1 MLSEISATCDRIL
14 VISNGKIVADAKT
27 DELSSSTAGEEKLAL
42 VVEGAASDI
51 ISAIKN
57 IPAVIRVNKI
67 SEKNGN
73 SAKYMVEYEKITTY
87 AVMYLTQWQE
97 SAVRFLICSR
107 ATKHLRKCSLSLLL
121 TAIMTQS
128 EVKIM
133 VAILKRELSSY
144 FNSAVAYVVMA
155 VYFLFSGL
163 FFSMICIEN
172 DTSSL
177 SYVFGNMFIII
188 LFIIPIITMK
198 SFSEEKR
205 QRTDQALL
213 TSPTSLF
220 EIVMGK
226 FLGALILFAICSL
239 IFVVYALVISFFT
252 SPDWA
257 VVLCTVLGLLL
268 LGSALIAIDIFISVL
283 TESMIISAVAG
294 MGVGLL
300 IYMLSNLS
308 SNITVDW
315 IATIVK
321 KIDFLTYY
329 TNFTYGMLNL
339 TDIIFFLSVTG
350 LFLFFTARV
359 LEKDAGAKEVKS
371 NERIEKDTVAE
382 NTAEVKTKID
392 DDKAAKTEKP
402 KKDKKKGGFKN
413 FLKSRKARH
422 GSIAAAI
429 VAIVIALV
437 IVLNIVVSLLVG
449 RFPNMVLDFTK
460 ESSFA
465 LENDTIDYV
474 SHIDKDIKITVLT
487 TEEKFEGSGAYYIQA
502 NKLLE
507 KWRAHQTAKSNLITL
522 TFQAIRLFHRN
533 IQTQIGAKL
542 KYDDR
547 RVRRPVQSAYN

>member
-1 MLSEISATCDRIL
+1 
-14 VISNGKIVADAKT
+14 
-27 DELSSSTAGEEKLAL
+27 
-42 VVEGAASDI
+42 
-51 ISAIKN
+51 
-57 IPAVIRVNKI
+57 
-67 SEKNGN
+67 
-73 SAKYMVEYEKITTY
+73 
-87 AVMYLTQWQE
+87 
-97 SAVRFLICSR
+97 
-107 ATKHLRKCSLSLLL
+107 
-121 TAIMTQS
+121 
-128 EVKIM
+128 M

-315 IATIVK
+315 TATIVK

-359 LEKDAGAKEVKS
+359 LEK
-371 NERIEKDTVAE
+371 
-382 NTAEVKTKID
+382 
-392 DDKAAKTEKP
+392 
-402 KKDKKKGGFKN
+402 
-413 FLKSRKARH
+413 
-422 GSIAAAI
+422 
-429 VAIVIALV
+429 
-437 IVLNIVVSLLVG
+437 
-449 RFPNMVLDFTK
+449 
-460 ESSFA
+460 
-465 LENDTIDYV
+465 
-474 SHIDKDIKITVLT
+474 
-487 TEEKFEGSGAYYIQA
+487 
-502 NKLLE
+502 
-507 KWRAHQTAKSNLITL
+507 
-522 TFQAIRLFHRN
+522 
-533 IQTQIGAKL
+533 
-542 KYDDR
+542 R
-547 RVRRPVQSAYN
+547 RWS

>member
-1 MLSEISATCDRIL
+1 
-14 VISNGKIVADAKT
+14 
-27 DELSSSTAGEEKLAL
+27 
-42 VVEGAASDI
+42 
-51 ISAIKN
+51 
-57 IPAVIRVNKI
+57 
-67 SEKNGN
+67 
-73 SAKYMVEYEKITTY
+73 
-87 AVMYLTQWQE
+87 
-97 SAVRFLICSR
+97 
-107 ATKHLRKCSLSLLL
+107 
-121 TAIMTQS
+121 
-128 EVKIM
+128 M

-257 VVLCTVLGLLL
+257 VVLCTVLGLFL

-359 LEKDAGAKEVKS
+359 LEK
-371 NERIEKDTVAE
+371 
-382 NTAEVKTKID
+382 
-392 DDKAAKTEKP
+392 
-402 KKDKKKGGFKN
+402 
-413 FLKSRKARH
+413 
-422 GSIAAAI
+422 
-429 VAIVIALV
+429 
-437 IVLNIVVSLLVG
+437 
-449 RFPNMVLDFTK
+449 
-460 ESSFA
+460 
-465 LENDTIDYV
+465 
-474 SHIDKDIKITVLT
+474 
-487 TEEKFEGSGAYYIQA
+487 
-502 NKLLE
+502 
-507 KWRAHQTAKSNLITL
+507 
-522 TFQAIRLFHRN
+522 
-533 IQTQIGAKL
+533 
-542 KYDDR
+542 R
-547 RVRRPVQSAYN
+547 RWS

>member
-1 MLSEISATCDRIL
+1 
-14 VISNGKIVADAKT
+14 
-27 DELSSSTAGEEKLAL
+27 
-42 VVEGAASDI
+42 
-51 ISAIKN
+51 
-57 IPAVIRVNKI
+57 
-67 SEKNGN
+67 
-73 SAKYMVEYEKITTY
+73 
-87 AVMYLTQWQE
+87 
-97 SAVRFLICSR
+97 
-107 ATKHLRKCSLSLLL
+107 
-121 TAIMTQS
+121 
-128 EVKIM
+128 M

-268 LGSALIAIDIFISVL
+268 LGSALIDIFISVL

-359 LEKDAGAKEVKS
+359 LEK
-371 NERIEKDTVAE
+371 
-382 NTAEVKTKID
+382 
-392 DDKAAKTEKP
+392 
-402 KKDKKKGGFKN
+402 
-413 FLKSRKARH
+413 
-422 GSIAAAI
+422 
-429 VAIVIALV
+429 
-437 IVLNIVVSLLVG
+437 
-449 RFPNMVLDFTK
+449 
-460 ESSFA
+460 
-465 LENDTIDYV
+465 
-474 SHIDKDIKITVLT
+474 
-487 TEEKFEGSGAYYIQA
+487 
-502 NKLLE
+502 
-507 KWRAHQTAKSNLITL
+507 
-522 TFQAIRLFHRN
+522 
-533 IQTQIGAKL
+533 
-542 KYDDR
+542 R
-547 RVRRPVQSAYN
+547 RWS

>member
-1 MLSEISATCDRIL
+1 
-14 VISNGKIVADAKT
+14 
-27 DELSSSTAGEEKLAL
+27 
-42 VVEGAASDI
+42 
-51 ISAIKN
+51 
-57 IPAVIRVNKI
+57 
-67 SEKNGN
+67 
-73 SAKYMVEYEKITTY
+73 
-87 AVMYLTQWQE
+87 
-97 SAVRFLICSR
+97 
-107 ATKHLRKCSLSLLL
+107 
-121 TAIMTQS
+121 
-128 EVKIM
+128 M

-144 FNSAVAYVVMA
+144 FNSAGAYVVMA

-359 LEKDAGAKEVKS
+359 LEK
-371 NERIEKDTVAE
+371 
-382 NTAEVKTKID
+382 
-392 DDKAAKTEKP
+392 
-402 KKDKKKGGFKN
+402 
-413 FLKSRKARH
+413 
-422 GSIAAAI
+422 
-429 VAIVIALV
+429 
-437 IVLNIVVSLLVG
+437 
-449 RFPNMVLDFTK
+449 
-460 ESSFA
+460 
-465 LENDTIDYV
+465 
-474 SHIDKDIKITVLT
+474 
-487 TEEKFEGSGAYYIQA
+487 
-502 NKLLE
+502 
-507 KWRAHQTAKSNLITL
+507 
-522 TFQAIRLFHRN
+522 
-533 IQTQIGAKL
+533 
-542 KYDDR
+542 R
-547 RVRRPVQSAYN
+547 RWS

>member
-1 MLSEISATCDRIL
+1 
-14 VISNGKIVADAKT
+14 
-27 DELSSSTAGEEKLAL
+27 
-42 VVEGAASDI
+42 
-51 ISAIKN
+51 
-57 IPAVIRVNKI
+57 
-67 SEKNGN
+67 
-73 SAKYMVEYEKITTY
+73 
-87 AVMYLTQWQE
+87 
-97 SAVRFLICSR
+97 
-107 ATKHLRKCSLSLLL
+107 
-121 TAIMTQS
+121 
-128 EVKIM
+128 M

-359 LEKDAGAKEVKS
+359 LEKRRWSLGGKE
-371 NERIEKDTVAE
+371 
-382 NTAEVKTKID
+382 
-392 DDKAAKTEKP
+392 
-402 KKDKKKGGFKN
+402 
-413 FLKSRKARH
+413 
-422 GSIAAAI
+422 
-429 VAIVIALV
+429 
-437 IVLNIVVSLLVG
+437 
-449 RFPNMVLDFTK
+449 
-460 ESSFA
+460 
-465 LENDTIDYV
+465 
-474 SHIDKDIKITVLT
+474 
-487 TEEKFEGSGAYYIQA
+487 Q
-502 NKLLE
+502 
-507 KWRAHQTAKSNLITL
+507 
-522 TFQAIRLFHRN
+522 
-533 IQTQIGAKL
+533 
-542 KYDDR
+542 
-547 RVRRPVQSAYN
+547 

>member
-1 MLSEISATCDRIL
+1 
-14 VISNGKIVADAKT
+14 
-27 DELSSSTAGEEKLAL
+27 
-42 VVEGAASDI
+42 
-51 ISAIKN
+51 
-57 IPAVIRVNKI
+57 
-67 SEKNGN
+67 
-73 SAKYMVEYEKITTY
+73 
-87 AVMYLTQWQE
+87 
-97 SAVRFLICSR
+97 
-107 ATKHLRKCSLSLLL
+107 
-121 TAIMTQS
+121 
-128 EVKIM
+128 M

-239 IFVVYALVISFFT
+239 FFVVYALVISFFT

-359 LEKDAGAKEVKS
+359 LEK
-371 NERIEKDTVAE
+371 
-382 NTAEVKTKID
+382 
-392 DDKAAKTEKP
+392 
-402 KKDKKKGGFKN
+402 
-413 FLKSRKARH
+413 
-422 GSIAAAI
+422 
-429 VAIVIALV
+429 
-437 IVLNIVVSLLVG
+437 
-449 RFPNMVLDFTK
+449 
-460 ESSFA
+460 
-465 LENDTIDYV
+465 
-474 SHIDKDIKITVLT
+474 
-487 TEEKFEGSGAYYIQA
+487 
-502 NKLLE
+502 
-507 KWRAHQTAKSNLITL
+507 
-522 TFQAIRLFHRN
+522 
-533 IQTQIGAKL
+533 
-542 KYDDR
+542 R
-547 RVRRPVQSAYN
+547 RWS

>member
-1 MLSEISATCDRIL
+1 
-14 VISNGKIVADAKT
+14 
-27 DELSSSTAGEEKLAL
+27 
-42 VVEGAASDI
+42 
-51 ISAIKN
+51 
-57 IPAVIRVNKI
+57 
-67 SEKNGN
+67 
-73 SAKYMVEYEKITTY
+73 
-87 AVMYLTQWQE
+87 
-97 SAVRFLICSR
+97 
-107 ATKHLRKCSLSLLL
+107 
-121 TAIMTQS
+121 
-128 EVKIM
+128 M

-359 LEKDAGAKEVKS
+359 LEK
-371 NERIEKDTVAE
+371 
-382 NTAEVKTKID
+382 
-392 DDKAAKTEKP
+392 
-402 KKDKKKGGFKN
+402 
-413 FLKSRKARH
+413 SRW
-422 GSIAAAI
+422 S
-429 VAIVIALV
+429 
-437 IVLNIVVSLLVG
+437 
-449 RFPNMVLDFTK
+449 
-460 ESSFA
+460 
-465 LENDTIDYV
+465 
-474 SHIDKDIKITVLT
+474 
-487 TEEKFEGSGAYYIQA
+487 
-502 NKLLE
+502 
-507 KWRAHQTAKSNLITL
+507 
-522 TFQAIRLFHRN
+522 
-533 IQTQIGAKL
+533 
-542 KYDDR
+542 
-547 RVRRPVQSAYN
+547 

>member
-1 MLSEISATCDRIL
+1 M
-14 VISNGKIVADAKT
+14 G
-27 DELSSSTAGEEKLAL
+27 
-42 VVEGAASDI
+42 
-51 ISAIKN
+51 
-57 IPAVIRVNKI
+57 
-67 SEKNGN
+67 
-73 SAKYMVEYEKITTY
+73 
-87 AVMYLTQWQE
+87 
-97 SAVRFLICSR
+97 
-107 ATKHLRKCSLSLLL
+107 
-121 TAIMTQS
+121 
-128 EVKIM
+128 
-133 VAILKRELSSY
+133 AILKRELSSY

-359 LEKDAGAKEVKS
+359 LEK
-371 NERIEKDTVAE
+371 
-382 NTAEVKTKID
+382 
-392 DDKAAKTEKP
+392 
-402 KKDKKKGGFKN
+402 
-413 FLKSRKARH
+413 
-422 GSIAAAI
+422 
-429 VAIVIALV
+429 
-437 IVLNIVVSLLVG
+437 
-449 RFPNMVLDFTK
+449 
-460 ESSFA
+460 
-465 LENDTIDYV
+465 
-474 SHIDKDIKITVLT
+474 
-487 TEEKFEGSGAYYIQA
+487 
-502 NKLLE
+502 
-507 KWRAHQTAKSNLITL
+507 
-522 TFQAIRLFHRN
+522 
-533 IQTQIGAKL
+533 
-542 KYDDR
+542 R
-547 RVRRPVQSAYN
+547 RWS

>member
-1 MLSEISATCDRIL
+1 
-14 VISNGKIVADAKT
+14 
-27 DELSSSTAGEEKLAL
+27 
-42 VVEGAASDI
+42 
-51 ISAIKN
+51 
-57 IPAVIRVNKI
+57 
-67 SEKNGN
+67 
-73 SAKYMVEYEKITTY
+73 
-87 AVMYLTQWQE
+87 
-97 SAVRFLICSR
+97 
-107 ATKHLRKCSLSLLL
+107 
-121 TAIMTQS
+121 
-128 EVKIM
+128 M

-226 FLGALILFAICSL
+226 FLGALILFSICSL

-359 LEKDAGAKEVKS
+359 LEK
-371 NERIEKDTVAE
+371 
-382 NTAEVKTKID
+382 
-392 DDKAAKTEKP
+392 
-402 KKDKKKGGFKN
+402 
-413 FLKSRKARH
+413 
-422 GSIAAAI
+422 
-429 VAIVIALV
+429 
-437 IVLNIVVSLLVG
+437 
-449 RFPNMVLDFTK
+449 
-460 ESSFA
+460 
-465 LENDTIDYV
+465 
-474 SHIDKDIKITVLT
+474 
-487 TEEKFEGSGAYYIQA
+487 
-502 NKLLE
+502 
-507 KWRAHQTAKSNLITL
+507 
-522 TFQAIRLFHRN
+522 
-533 IQTQIGAKL
+533 
-542 KYDDR
+542 R
-547 RVRRPVQSAYN
+547 RWS

>member
-1 MLSEISATCDRIL
+1 
-14 VISNGKIVADAKT
+14 
-27 DELSSSTAGEEKLAL
+27 
-42 VVEGAASDI
+42 
-51 ISAIKN
+51 
-57 IPAVIRVNKI
+57 
-67 SEKNGN
+67 
-73 SAKYMVEYEKITTY
+73 
-87 AVMYLTQWQE
+87 
-97 SAVRFLICSR
+97 
-107 ATKHLRKCSLSLLL
+107 
-121 TAIMTQS
+121 
-128 EVKIM
+128 M

-213 TSPTSLF
+213 TSPTSLL

-359 LEKDAGAKEVKS
+359 LEK
-371 NERIEKDTVAE
+371 
-382 NTAEVKTKID
+382 
-392 DDKAAKTEKP
+392 
-402 KKDKKKGGFKN
+402 
-413 FLKSRKARH
+413 
-422 GSIAAAI
+422 
-429 VAIVIALV
+429 
-437 IVLNIVVSLLVG
+437 
-449 RFPNMVLDFTK
+449 
-460 ESSFA
+460 
-465 LENDTIDYV
+465 
-474 SHIDKDIKITVLT
+474 
-487 TEEKFEGSGAYYIQA
+487 
-502 NKLLE
+502 
-507 KWRAHQTAKSNLITL
+507 
-522 TFQAIRLFHRN
+522 
-533 IQTQIGAKL
+533 
-542 KYDDR
+542 R
-547 RVRRPVQSAYN
+547 RWS

>member
-1 MLSEISATCDRIL
+1 
-14 VISNGKIVADAKT
+14 
-27 DELSSSTAGEEKLAL
+27 
-42 VVEGAASDI
+42 
-51 ISAIKN
+51 
-57 IPAVIRVNKI
+57 
-67 SEKNGN
+67 
-73 SAKYMVEYEKITTY
+73 
-87 AVMYLTQWQE
+87 
-97 SAVRFLICSR
+97 
-107 ATKHLRKCSLSLLL
+107 
-121 TAIMTQS
+121 
-128 EVKIM
+128 M

-226 FLGALILFAICSL
+226 FLGALILFAICSP

-359 LEKDAGAKEVKS
+359 LEK
-371 NERIEKDTVAE
+371 
-382 NTAEVKTKID
+382 
-392 DDKAAKTEKP
+392 
-402 KKDKKKGGFKN
+402 
-413 FLKSRKARH
+413 
-422 GSIAAAI
+422 
-429 VAIVIALV
+429 
-437 IVLNIVVSLLVG
+437 
-449 RFPNMVLDFTK
+449 
-460 ESSFA
+460 
-465 LENDTIDYV
+465 
-474 SHIDKDIKITVLT
+474 
-487 TEEKFEGSGAYYIQA
+487 
-502 NKLLE
+502 
-507 KWRAHQTAKSNLITL
+507 
-522 TFQAIRLFHRN
+522 
-533 IQTQIGAKL
+533 
-542 KYDDR
+542 R
-547 RVRRPVQSAYN
+547 RWS

>member
-1 MLSEISATCDRIL
+1 
-14 VISNGKIVADAKT
+14 
-27 DELSSSTAGEEKLAL
+27 
-42 VVEGAASDI
+42 
-51 ISAIKN
+51 
-57 IPAVIRVNKI
+57 
-67 SEKNGN
+67 
-73 SAKYMVEYEKITTY
+73 
-87 AVMYLTQWQE
+87 
-97 SAVRFLICSR
+97 
-107 ATKHLRKCSLSLLL
+107 
-121 TAIMTQS
+121 
-128 EVKIM
+128 M

-226 FLGALILFAICSL
+226 FLGALILFAICSI

-359 LEKDAGAKEVKS
+359 LEK
-371 NERIEKDTVAE
+371 
-382 NTAEVKTKID
+382 
-392 DDKAAKTEKP
+392 
-402 KKDKKKGGFKN
+402 
-413 FLKSRKARH
+413 
-422 GSIAAAI
+422 
-429 VAIVIALV
+429 
-437 IVLNIVVSLLVG
+437 
-449 RFPNMVLDFTK
+449 
-460 ESSFA
+460 
-465 LENDTIDYV
+465 
-474 SHIDKDIKITVLT
+474 
-487 TEEKFEGSGAYYIQA
+487 
-502 NKLLE
+502 
-507 KWRAHQTAKSNLITL
+507 
-522 TFQAIRLFHRN
+522 
-533 IQTQIGAKL
+533 
-542 KYDDR
+542 R
-547 RVRRPVQSAYN
+547 RWS

>member
-1 MLSEISATCDRIL
+1 
-14 VISNGKIVADAKT
+14 
-27 DELSSSTAGEEKLAL
+27 
-42 VVEGAASDI
+42 
-51 ISAIKN
+51 
-57 IPAVIRVNKI
+57 
-67 SEKNGN
+67 
-73 SAKYMVEYEKITTY
+73 
-87 AVMYLTQWQE
+87 
-97 SAVRFLICSR
+97 
-107 ATKHLRKCSLSLLL
+107 
-121 TAIMTQS
+121 
-128 EVKIM
+128 M

-329 TNFTYGMLNL
+329 TNFTYGMRNL

-359 LEKDAGAKEVKS
+359 LEK
-371 NERIEKDTVAE
+371 
-382 NTAEVKTKID
+382 
-392 DDKAAKTEKP
+392 
-402 KKDKKKGGFKN
+402 
-413 FLKSRKARH
+413 
-422 GSIAAAI
+422 
-429 VAIVIALV
+429 
-437 IVLNIVVSLLVG
+437 
-449 RFPNMVLDFTK
+449 
-460 ESSFA
+460 
-465 LENDTIDYV
+465 
-474 SHIDKDIKITVLT
+474 
-487 TEEKFEGSGAYYIQA
+487 
-502 NKLLE
+502 
-507 KWRAHQTAKSNLITL
+507 
-522 TFQAIRLFHRN
+522 
-533 IQTQIGAKL
+533 
-542 KYDDR
+542 R
-547 RVRRPVQSAYN
+547 RWS

>member
-1 MLSEISATCDRIL
+1 
-14 VISNGKIVADAKT
+14 
-27 DELSSSTAGEEKLAL
+27 
-42 VVEGAASDI
+42 
-51 ISAIKN
+51 
-57 IPAVIRVNKI
+57 
-67 SEKNGN
+67 
-73 SAKYMVEYEKITTY
+73 
-87 AVMYLTQWQE
+87 
-97 SAVRFLICSR
+97 
-107 ATKHLRKCSLSLLL
+107 
-121 TAIMTQS
+121 
-128 EVKIM
+128 M

-308 SNITVDW
+308 RNITVAW

-359 LEKDAGAKEVKS
+359 LEK
-371 NERIEKDTVAE
+371 
-382 NTAEVKTKID
+382 
-392 DDKAAKTEKP
+392 
-402 KKDKKKGGFKN
+402 
-413 FLKSRKARH
+413 
-422 GSIAAAI
+422 
-429 VAIVIALV
+429 
-437 IVLNIVVSLLVG
+437 
-449 RFPNMVLDFTK
+449 
-460 ESSFA
+460 
-465 LENDTIDYV
+465 
-474 SHIDKDIKITVLT
+474 
-487 TEEKFEGSGAYYIQA
+487 
-502 NKLLE
+502 
-507 KWRAHQTAKSNLITL
+507 
-522 TFQAIRLFHRN
+522 
-533 IQTQIGAKL
+533 
-542 KYDDR
+542 R
-547 RVRRPVQSAYN
+547 RWS

>member
-1 MLSEISATCDRIL
+1 
-14 VISNGKIVADAKT
+14 
-27 DELSSSTAGEEKLAL
+27 
-42 VVEGAASDI
+42 
-51 ISAIKN
+51 
-57 IPAVIRVNKI
+57 
-67 SEKNGN
+67 
-73 SAKYMVEYEKITTY
+73 
-87 AVMYLTQWQE
+87 
-97 SAVRFLICSR
+97 
-107 ATKHLRKCSLSLLL
+107 
-121 TAIMTQS
+121 
-128 EVKIM
+128 M

-308 SNITVDW
+308 SNITVNW
-315 IATIVK
+315 VATIVK

-339 TDIIFFLSVTG
+339 TDIVFFLSVTG

-359 LEKDAGAKEVKS
+359 LEK
-371 NERIEKDTVAE
+371 
-382 NTAEVKTKID
+382 
-392 DDKAAKTEKP
+392 
-402 KKDKKKGGFKN
+402 
-413 FLKSRKARH
+413 
-422 GSIAAAI
+422 
-429 VAIVIALV
+429 
-437 IVLNIVVSLLVG
+437 
-449 RFPNMVLDFTK
+449 
-460 ESSFA
+460 
-465 LENDTIDYV
+465 
-474 SHIDKDIKITVLT
+474 
-487 TEEKFEGSGAYYIQA
+487 
-502 NKLLE
+502 
-507 KWRAHQTAKSNLITL
+507 
-522 TFQAIRLFHRN
+522 
-533 IQTQIGAKL
+533 
-542 KYDDR
+542 R
-547 RVRRPVQSAYN
+547 RWS

>member
-1 MLSEISATCDRIL
+1 
-14 VISNGKIVADAKT
+14 
-27 DELSSSTAGEEKLAL
+27 
-42 VVEGAASDI
+42 
-51 ISAIKN
+51 
-57 IPAVIRVNKI
+57 
-67 SEKNGN
+67 
-73 SAKYMVEYEKITTY
+73 
-87 AVMYLTQWQE
+87 
-97 SAVRFLICSR
+97 
-107 ATKHLRKCSLSLLL
+107 
-121 TAIMTQS
+121 
-128 EVKIM
+128 M

-350 LFLFFTARV
+350 LFLFLPPV
-359 LEKDAGAKEVKS
+359 YLKKDAGAKEVKS
-371 NERIEKDTVAE
+371 NERIEKRHC
-382 NTAEVKTKID
+382 
-392 DDKAAKTEKP
+392 
-402 KKDKKKGGFKN
+402 G
-413 FLKSRKARH
+413 RKHCR
-422 GSIAAAI
+422 S
-429 VAIVIALV
+429 
-437 IVLNIVVSLLVG
+437 
-449 RFPNMVLDFTK
+449 
-460 ESSFA
+460 
-465 LENDTIDYV
+465 
-474 SHIDKDIKITVLT
+474 
-487 TEEKFEGSGAYYIQA
+487 
-502 NKLLE
+502 
-507 KWRAHQTAKSNLITL
+507 
-522 TFQAIRLFHRN
+522 
-533 IQTQIGAKL
+533 
-542 KYDDR
+542 
-547 RVRRPVQSAYN
+547 

>member
-1 MLSEISATCDRIL
+1 
-14 VISNGKIVADAKT
+14 
-27 DELSSSTAGEEKLAL
+27 
-42 VVEGAASDI
+42 
-51 ISAIKN
+51 
-57 IPAVIRVNKI
+57 
-67 SEKNGN
+67 
-73 SAKYMVEYEKITTY
+73 
-87 AVMYLTQWQE
+87 
-97 SAVRFLICSR
+97 
-107 ATKHLRKCSLSLLL
+107 
-121 TAIMTQS
+121 
-128 EVKIM
+128 M

-308 SNITVDW
+308 SSITVDW

-359 LEKDAGAKEVKS
+359 LEK
-371 NERIEKDTVAE
+371 
-382 NTAEVKTKID
+382 
-392 DDKAAKTEKP
+392 
-402 KKDKKKGGFKN
+402 
-413 FLKSRKARH
+413 
-422 GSIAAAI
+422 
-429 VAIVIALV
+429 
-437 IVLNIVVSLLVG
+437 
-449 RFPNMVLDFTK
+449 
-460 ESSFA
+460 
-465 LENDTIDYV
+465 
-474 SHIDKDIKITVLT
+474 
-487 TEEKFEGSGAYYIQA
+487 
-502 NKLLE
+502 
-507 KWRAHQTAKSNLITL
+507 
-522 TFQAIRLFHRN
+522 
-533 IQTQIGAKL
+533 
-542 KYDDR
+542 R
-547 RVRRPVQSAYN
+547 RWS

>member
-1 MLSEISATCDRIL
+1 
-14 VISNGKIVADAKT
+14 
-27 DELSSSTAGEEKLAL
+27 
-42 VVEGAASDI
+42 
-51 ISAIKN
+51 
-57 IPAVIRVNKI
+57 
-67 SEKNGN
+67 
-73 SAKYMVEYEKITTY
+73 
-87 AVMYLTQWQE
+87 
-97 SAVRFLICSR
+97 
-107 ATKHLRKCSLSLLL
+107 
-121 TAIMTQS
+121 
-128 EVKIM
+128 M
-133 VAILKRELSSY
+133 VAIIKRELSSY

-359 LEKDAGAKEVKS
+359 LEK
-371 NERIEKDTVAE
+371 
-382 NTAEVKTKID
+382 
-392 DDKAAKTEKP
+392 
-402 KKDKKKGGFKN
+402 
-413 FLKSRKARH
+413 
-422 GSIAAAI
+422 
-429 VAIVIALV
+429 
-437 IVLNIVVSLLVG
+437 
-449 RFPNMVLDFTK
+449 
-460 ESSFA
+460 
-465 LENDTIDYV
+465 
-474 SHIDKDIKITVLT
+474 
-487 TEEKFEGSGAYYIQA
+487 
-502 NKLLE
+502 
-507 KWRAHQTAKSNLITL
+507 
-522 TFQAIRLFHRN
+522 
-533 IQTQIGAKL
+533 
-542 KYDDR
+542 R
-547 RVRRPVQSAYN
+547 RWS

>member
-1 MLSEISATCDRIL
+1 
-14 VISNGKIVADAKT
+14 
-27 DELSSSTAGEEKLAL
+27 
-42 VVEGAASDI
+42 
-51 ISAIKN
+51 
-57 IPAVIRVNKI
+57 
-67 SEKNGN
+67 
-73 SAKYMVEYEKITTY
+73 
-87 AVMYLTQWQE
+87 
-97 SAVRFLICSR
+97 
-107 ATKHLRKCSLSLLL
+107 
-121 TAIMTQS
+121 
-128 EVKIM
+128 M

-257 VVLCTVLGLLL
+257 VVLCTVLGILL

-359 LEKDAGAKEVKS
+359 LEK
-371 NERIEKDTVAE
+371 
-382 NTAEVKTKID
+382 
-392 DDKAAKTEKP
+392 
-402 KKDKKKGGFKN
+402 
-413 FLKSRKARH
+413 
-422 GSIAAAI
+422 
-429 VAIVIALV
+429 
-437 IVLNIVVSLLVG
+437 
-449 RFPNMVLDFTK
+449 
-460 ESSFA
+460 
-465 LENDTIDYV
+465 
-474 SHIDKDIKITVLT
+474 
-487 TEEKFEGSGAYYIQA
+487 
-502 NKLLE
+502 
-507 KWRAHQTAKSNLITL
+507 
-522 TFQAIRLFHRN
+522 
-533 IQTQIGAKL
+533 
-542 KYDDR
+542 R
-547 RVRRPVQSAYN
+547 RWS